1 MDHNILITIQDP
13 IVSSI
18 YYINWW
24 HSGIHCGFRCYSQCN
39 CIYPSIS
46 KSRKSYRPILHE
58 TSTHSNVK
66 DKQVG
71 FTLIANLRRMLHNV
85 LPVSACDLEGNACSQ
100 SVFSQKHVNS
110 QCQVSPHFKIRI
122 VIQFQWVL
130 HSK

>member
-18 YYINWW
+18 YYNNWW

-85 LPVSACDLEGNACSQ
+85 LPVSAAIWKGMHVPK
-100 SVFSQKHVNS
+100 VFFPKSMLIPNVR
-110 QCQVSPHFKIRI
+110 F
-122 VIQFQWVL
+122 L
-130 HSK
+130 HTSRSGL